1 MELKRHFDLRYIF
14 VGLYVLLF
22 VTYIIVGLQPA
33 EAAANYEISANL
45 SIPAIGLR
53 SDVTELTLR
62 DGNLD
67 TPDTIV
73 GSYSRADNKTLLI
86 GHSTTIFERL
96 NEIRLGDTIEYDNAS
111 YTVISYKIQAKPD
124 ISMAHL
130 LKRADEDTIVL
141 MTCAGELLENGDA
154 THRLII
160 TAVNN

>member
-1 MELKRHFDLRYIF
+1 MELKRHLNLRYLF
-14 VGLYVLLF
+14 VGLYVLFF
-22 VTYIIVGLQPA
+22 VTYIVIGLQPA
-33 EAAANYEISANL
+33 EAAVSYEVSANL
-45 SIPAIGLR
+45 SIPAISLE

-86 GHSTTIFERL
+86 GHSTTVFEHL
-96 NEIRLGDTIEYDNAS
+96 DDIHLGDKVEYDNIS
-111 YTVISYKIQAKPD
+111 YTVVSYEIQAKTD
-124 ISMAHL
+124 ISMARL
-130 LKRADEDTIVL
+130 LRSADDDTIVL

-160 TAVNN
+160 TAVSD